1 MGRFARSWDLTK
13 TSFSVVRQDKELLWM
28 PVLSGLASIV
38 TVLAVA
44 GVGLGS
50 GIWPET
56 QNADGTANVPGFLL
70 AFVLYILLAFVA
82 LFFNAAV
89 VAAATERLGGGDPTL
104 GSALRAAWAKAG
116 RIFAWSIVV
125 ATVNVIL
132 QAVRERSGA
141 LGKIMASF
149 AGMAWNLATFFMV
162 PILLF
167 EQQGLGASVK
177 RSGSLFKQTW
187 GETVIGQGG
196 LGLVAMAATFAAALV
211 GVLALAVLSGL
222 GLVGVILGVAILV
235 LAVLGVTALFAVL
248 QGVYKAALY
257 RYATSGQAAGGFQPD
272 QLGAA
277 FTQKQSSER
286 PGIQRTFV

>member
-13 TSFSVVRQDKELLWM
+13 TSFSVIRQDKELLWM
-28 PVLSGLASIV
+28 PVLSGLASLV
-38 TVLAVA
+38 TVAAVA
-44 GVGLGS
+44 GVGFTS
-50 GIWPET
+50 GLWPET

-70 AFVLYILLAFVA
+70 AFVLYILLAFVG

-89 VAAATERLGGGDPTL
+89 VAAANERLGGGDPTV

-116 RIFAWSIVV
+116 RLFVWSIVV
-125 ATVNVIL
+125 ATVNLVL
-132 QAVRERSGA
+132 QAIRERSGA
-141 LGKIMASF
+141 LGKILASV
-149 AGMAWNLATFFMV
+149 AGLAWNLATFFMV

-167 EQQGLGASVK
+167 EKEGLGRSVK

-187 GETVIGQGG
+187 GETVVGHGG
-196 LGLVAMAATFAAALV
+196 LGLVATVFGFVAFLLGM
-211 GVLALAVLSGL
+211 LAIFVLSGF
-222 GLVGVILGVAILV
+222 GVVGFGVGIAILV
-235 LAVLGVTALFAVL
+235 VGMLAVTAFFSVL

-277 FTQKQSSER
+277 FTPK
-286 PGIQRTFV
+286 